1 MIRSILVFLTI
12 SLIKITAVY
21 AYIDVLNLG
30 IINYKNKING
40 QSKLET
46 ENLNYNHVKSKVLS
60 VLNSNKIKY
69 KVRTGLIESNW
80 YNYNNKSSKLYITIL
95 PDENHIRIQL
105 HQKKH
110 NDNITANIEPN
121 KIKSEIEKVLK

>member
-1 MIRSILVFLTI
+1 MKRNVLIFLTFFI
-12 SLIKITAVY
+12 FKITAIY

-46 ENLNYNHVKSKVLS
+46 EDLNYNHVKSKVLS

-80 YNYNNKSSKLYITIL
+80 YNYNNKASKLYITIL

-110 NDNITANIEPN
+110 NENITSNIEPN
-121 KIKSEIEKVLK
+121 KIKRELENVLK